1 MFFPSGSLFT
11 IEVLHMNPVRQLSAA
26 IILVLTLFAG
36 CTEDNS
42 PDQKIISRINDY
54 QLTQDEFQ
62 IQLARELE
70 LDEDFKLTAET
81 RRQFLEELIRKELLI
96 QEAKRRKLDQK
107 KQFIQTIERYW
118 ESTLIRNL
126 LDMKSRE
133 ISSKVVVSEEEIAA
147 RFAQMKQKTP
157 GLPPLEQVH
166 KQIEM
171 KIREEKKS
179 ALLKEWVSGLRDQ
192 ADVRID
198 LSLLSP

>member
-1 MFFPSGSLFT
+1 
-11 IEVLHMNPVRQLSAA
+11 MNPARQLSAA
-26 IILVLTLFAG
+26 IILVLALFAG
-36 CTEDNS
+36 CTENNT

-133 ISSKVVVSEEEIAA
+133 ISSRVVVSEEEIAA